1 MKCATYYS
9 NLFPTRSGYKGLSP
23 KRSVNRRKVDVKTCA
38 GIGFGELAYVREKMK
53 EHESKSMKPRVF
65 PGVASIPSGYHG
77 ACLFLNLETMETVVR
92 DHYSVQKIQRIESIR

>member
-1 MKCATYYS
+1 MKRATYYS

-23 KRSVNRRKVDVKTCA
+23 REALTGVKVDVKTCA
-38 GIGFGELAYVREKMK
+38 GIGFGEFAYVRKKMK

-77 ACLFLNLETMETVVR
+77 ACLFLTL
-92 DHYSVQKIQRIESIR
+92 